1 MIKDYNGSLYGSF
14 RQNSFQEVWDS
25 ADSFISDVSGSDI
38 PLRIKNESLKT
49 LYYLLYSRYG
59 NDIVASS
66 DINRFKYSVYSI
78 IFQYGPVW
86 EKKLEIQNI
95 LINLSED
102 ELLRGSTQINNLA
115 EHDGTEPSTQSTEEL
130 DYISNQTVTKYKRD
144 KMNAYTNLWQVL
156 RTDETT
162 LFLDKFKKL
171 FLTFI
176 QPEAALG
183 YDIGG
188 WYND

>member
-1 MIKDYNGSLYGSF
+1 MIKDYNNSVYGSF

-49 LYYLLYSRYG
+49 LYYLLYSQYG

-66 DINRFKYSVYSI
+66 DINRFKYNVYSI
-78 IFQYGPVW
+78 IFQYGPTW
-86 EKKLEIQNI
+86 EKKLEIQE
-95 LINLSED
+95 NLRKLTEADITTGYTSIYN
-102 ELLRGSTQINNLA
+102 QAQNP
-115 EHDGTEPSTQSTEEL
+115 GTRPSTQSTEEL
-130 DYISNQTVTKYKRD
+130 TAIVAQSVNKNKRD
-144 KMNAYTNLWQVL
+144 KVSAYSNLWDML
-156 RTDETT
+156 RSDETK

>member
-1 MIKDYNGSLYGSF
+1 MIKDYNGSLYGSY

-38 PLRIKNESLKT
+38 PLRIKNESLRT

-78 IFQYGPVW
+78 IFQYGPTW
-86 EKKLEIQNI
+86 EKKLEIQE
-95 LINLSED
+95 NLRKLTEADITTGYTSIYN
-102 ELLRGSTQINNLA
+102 QAQNP
-115 EHDGTEPSTQSTEEL
+115 GTRPSTQSTEEL
-130 DYISNQTVTKYKRD
+130 TAIVAQSVNKNKRD
-144 KMNAYTNLWQVL
+144 KVSAYSNLWDML
-156 RTDETT
+156 KSDETT